1 MIIVRAELTQQSNK
15 ELFNTEQ
22 TLTFGSQPWSCN
34 LWCKVGSSPIE
45 GFHFERRKVPSINN
59 DISFP
64 NRLTTYPPHLVHVVF
79 ERPLGD
85 TLASVFAICAPRNVC
100 VRGIGPKVG
109 IGLQNYQ
116 KLIKMTWNTIY
127 AYYISMIH
135 FFLYFGTPPQWR
147 RHLWIAPI

>member
-64 NRLTTYPPHLVHVVF
+64 NILTTYPPHLVHVVF

-100 VRGIGPKVG
+100 VWGIGPKVG
-109 IGLQNYQ
+109 MYWTS
-116 KLIKMTWNTIY
+116 KLPKPKTDKNDLKH
-127 AYYISMIH
+127 YIRLLYKH
-135 FFLYFGTPPQWR
+135 DQFFPYFGTPPQ
-147 RHLWIAPI
+147 

>member
-1 MIIVRAELTQQSNK
+1 MSLLRSVIIKSSNWKPLLTLFQSGGCILNPPHIFCFIEVRKYRGYAPVMIIVRAELTQQSNK

-64 NRLTTYPPHLVHVVF
+64 KILTTHS
-79 ERPLGD
+79 PLWVEMD
-85 TLASVFAICAPRNVC
+85 FMW
-100 VRGIGPKVG
+100 K
-109 IGLQNYQ
+109 
-116 KLIKMTWNTIY
+116 
-127 AYYISMIH
+127 
-135 FFLYFGTPPQWR
+135 F
-147 RHLWIAPI
+147 